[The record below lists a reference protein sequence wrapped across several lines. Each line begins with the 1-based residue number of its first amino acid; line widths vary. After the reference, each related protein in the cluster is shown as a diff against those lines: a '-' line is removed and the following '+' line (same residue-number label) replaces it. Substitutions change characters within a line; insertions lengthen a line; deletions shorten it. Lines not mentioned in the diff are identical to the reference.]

1 MISLQTRRIFLN
13 SGKVN
18 NSLFSPQSKRTRNNF
33 MMDGRMNQFIGT
45 EDGGNETKEV
55 RNDYQF

>member
-1 MISLQTRRIFLN
+1 MISFKTRRIFSK

-18 NSLFSPQSKRTRNNF
+18 NSLFSPQRTRNNF

-45 EDGGNETKEV
+45 EVGSTETKEV
-55 RNDYQF
+55 SNACQF